1 MNQFSYHRALPSEH
15 SLKTE
20 DLAQGLLQK
29 IRHLCMC
36 QAEKKQ
42 LTATRDFS
50 RFAKATTVGF
60 EITSILVSSYNLI
73 IHRGAMKMCGEKIQW
88 SLRMSVGR
96 DEFGATFSDFMH
108 LEQVMFMRNN
118 LNFVKIIIFSNLN

>member
-1 MNQFSYHRALPSEH
+1 
-15 SLKTE
+15 
-20 DLAQGLLQK
+20 
-29 IRHLCMC
+29 
-36 QAEKKQ
+36 
-42 LTATRDFS
+42 
-50 RFAKATTVGF
+50 
-60 EITSILVSSYNLI
+60 
-73 IHRGAMKMCGEKIQW
+73 MKMCGEKIQW

>member
-1 MNQFSYHRALPSEH
+1 M
-15 SLKTE
+15 
-20 DLAQGLLQK
+20 
-29 IRHLCMC
+29 
-36 QAEKKQ
+36 
-42 LTATRDFS
+42 
-50 RFAKATTVGF
+50 GF